1 MERLGGGQREEEAQL
16 LSNAVLVGLL
26 SPDPFRLLP
35 ICRGLG
41 VQRVALLPRVLRY
54 PRYDATQ
61 HKDEAARGETPPN
74 NTENEK
80 GAV

>member
-1 MERLGGGQREEEAQL
+1 
-16 LSNAVLVGLL
+16 VGLL
-26 SPDPFRLLP
+26 IPDHFRP

-41 VQRVALLPRVLRY
+41 VQRVVLLPWVLRY

-61 HKDEAARGETPPN
+61 HKDEAARGVTFQN